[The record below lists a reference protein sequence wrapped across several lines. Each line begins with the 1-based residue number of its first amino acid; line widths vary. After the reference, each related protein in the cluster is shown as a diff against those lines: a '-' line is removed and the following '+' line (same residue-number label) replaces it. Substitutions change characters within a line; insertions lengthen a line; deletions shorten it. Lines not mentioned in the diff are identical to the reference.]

1 MVDIGIQWIAF
12 LFANYFKTEKFYDL
26 TGEIDVVLPSALL
39 CFAIPFNVKVVR
51 GTN

>member
-26 TGEIDVVLPSALL
+26 TGEIDVVLLSALL
-39 CFAIPFNVKVVR
+39 LPFNVKVVR